1 METINVRRKYE
12 VGDKVTVFVVKNHVS
27 AAAEQVLVAVMSR
40 VFVMIVVR
48 AVASISLR
56 KRK

>member
-1 METINVRRKYE
+1 MKIVR
-12 VGDKVTVFVVKNHVS
+12 VVNKVTVFVVKNHVS

>member
-1 METINVRRKYE
+1 MKIVR
-12 VGDKVTVFVVKNHVS
+12 VVNKVTVFVVKNHVS
-27 AAAEQVLVAVMSR
+27 AAAEQALVAVTSR

-56 KRK
+56 KIK